1 MLLNLFKIFYMFF
14 SFTSLNAFSLNHQ
27 RLFERKIDNNKYNF
41 DFSCSDWDGK
51 IFNTL
56 IFEGGGVRAVVYS
69 GAIRKL
75 EEENVIKDIKNLGGT
90 SSGAQTAAL
99 LCSGYTSPEL
109 EDALRNAPWNKILNG
124 KIFSF
129 RGLKNLFTKYGIS
142 DSNYLR
148 EYLDYLIYLKTGK
161 RNITFLELY
170 NYSQIHLKIG
180 VCSLKDQE
188 FKYIDYLNYPDM
200 PVSLGL
206 TGSSCIPFI
215 FTSVKW
221 EDDILID
228 GGLVGNLPITAF
240 PKDNCLA
247 FNLIDNNEIIKNKKK
262 PGNIFIFIKNILL
275 ILLKNS
281 QKFYSSKN
289 PCIKNIDFIEIHTD
303 NVSVLDENMSN
314 ETINILINH
323 GYKAT
328 EHFFDT
334 QL

>member
-129 RGLKNLFTKYGIS
+129 RGLQNLFTKYGIS

-148 EYLDYLIYLKTGK
+148 EYLDDLIYLKTGK

-200 PVSLGL
+200 PVL
-206 TGSSCIPFI
+206 
-215 FTSVKW
+215 
-221 EDDILID
+221 
-228 GGLVGNLPITAF
+228 
-240 PKDNCLA
+240 
-247 FNLIDNNEIIKNKKK
+247 
-262 PGNIFIFIKNILL
+262 
-275 ILLKNS
+275 
-281 QKFYSSKN
+281 
-289 PCIKNIDFIEIHTD
+289 
-303 NVSVLDENMSN
+303 
-314 ETINILINH
+314 
-323 GYKAT
+323 
-328 EHFFDT
+328 
-334 QL
+334 